1 MTSALGTASPLA
13 HVADTLPLLVQG
25 LLPQGDL
32 VVSATHS
39 KDVARDRPAH
49 VPDNIL
55 KGVQDLWSPSASILL
70 SPYNH
75 PSILTARG
83 ERLPA
88 WAQARSPSSVPHPI
102 TVSLQLGLLDPSS
115 IQILTRLSQPPLTNL
130 FIPAP
135 SPGAQ
140 LTELQPI
147 V

>member
-25 LLPQGDL
+25 LLPQRNHQGVGQSSQEQEVPGPSPYHANL
-32 VVSATHS
+32 VISATHS

-55 KGVQDLWSPSASILL
+55 KGVQDPEDYRGRSQTLISQKSAILLWSPSASILL
-70 SPYNH
+70 SPDDY

-88 WAQARSPSSVPHPI
+88 WAQARKEI
-102 TVSLQLGLLDPSS
+102 
-115 IQILTRLSQPPLTNL
+115 
-130 FIPAP
+130 
-135 SPGAQ
+135 
-140 LTELQPI
+140 
-147 V
+147 